1 MIILG
6 IDSSS
11 KSASA
16 ALMKDGTILCE
27 NYINS
32 GLTHS
37 QTLMNLVKDCFNNT
51 GTNPENVDLIA
62 VSTGPGSFTGVR
74 IGLAC
79 AKGIAFTRNI
89 KCCSVSSLEALSV
102 NAIHFTGKIY
112 SVLDARCSQVYFAE
126 FESDG
131 KTVKRLCE
139 DCALTLEEVKIKA
152 KSEKNRI
159 ILVGDGAELCY
170 DFLSEECQNV
180 IISSESQRFTK
191 ASCICMLADETKAF
205 SSDKLVPNYL
215 RLPQAQR
222 NLKKGVQK

>member
-16 ALMKDGTILCE
+16 SIVKDGTVLCE

-37 QTLMNLVKDCFNNT
+37 QTLMKLVEDCFKNT
-51 GTNPENVDLIA
+51 GIKSEDIDMIA
-62 VSTGPGSFTGVR
+62 VTTGPGSFTGVR
-74 IGLAC
+74 IGIAC
-79 AKGIAFTRNI
+79 AKGIAFTHNI
-89 KCCSVSSLEALSV
+89 KCCPISTLEALSV

-131 KTVKRLCE
+131 KTVKRLCD
-139 DCALTLEEVKIKA
+139 DCAMTLKEVKEKA
-152 KSEKNRI
+152 INETDSI
-159 ILVGDGAELCY
+159 ILVGDGAKICY
-170 DFLSEECQNV
+170 DYLSDEYKNV
-180 IISSESQRFTK
+180 YISSENQRFTK
-191 ASCICMLADETKAF
+191 ASCVCFLAIEDNAVE
-205 SSDKLVPNYL
+205 SDKLVPNYL

-222 NLKKGVQK
+222 NLKKGN